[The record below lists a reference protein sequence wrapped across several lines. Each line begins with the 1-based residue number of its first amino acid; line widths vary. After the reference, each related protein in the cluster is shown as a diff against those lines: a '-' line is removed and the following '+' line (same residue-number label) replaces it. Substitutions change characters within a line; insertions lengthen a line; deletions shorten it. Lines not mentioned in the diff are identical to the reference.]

1 MVRCPMLSLTSIRHL
16 REGWLILQYLKW
28 AVSGTIYLLPSTIMN
43 TKFQTFCLIAC
54 LFIGFSCVKWKPR
67 TYEKDYVHI
76 LKDQGC
82 YSRVGRTGGAQVLS
96 LGRGCVYK
104 GTVLHEMLHASGFW
118 HEQVSTSFADC
129 FLFSLEGNLS
139 YDKPIRL
146 FCHLRN
152 YKVCKDT
159 VALLRLLKIPSEKE
173 R

>member
-1 MVRCPMLSLTSIRHL
+1 MIFRNAIKNTYKLWPNGQVPYVISGKYSVSERGVINSAISEMGRIR
-16 REGWLILQYLKW
+16 
-28 AVSGTIYLLPSTIMN
+28 YLLASTIMN
-43 TKFQTFCLIAC
+43 TKFQTFCQIAC
-54 LFIGFSCVKWKPR
+54 LFIGFSCLKWKPR

-129 FLFSLEGNLS
+129 F
-139 YDKPIRL
+139 
-146 FCHLRN
+146 
-152 YKVCKDT
+152 
-159 VALLRLLKIPSEKE
+159 
-173 R
+173 